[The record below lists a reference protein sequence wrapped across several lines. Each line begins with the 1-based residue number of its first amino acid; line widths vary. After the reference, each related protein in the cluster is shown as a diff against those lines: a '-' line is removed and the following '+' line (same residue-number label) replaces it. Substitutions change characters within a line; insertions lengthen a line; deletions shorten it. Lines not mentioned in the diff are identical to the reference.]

1 MKQLV
6 LSALAG
12 SLLLASA
19 ATQATATQTPDADAK
34 AWASHRNTRVLYAGW
49 PGGSRE
55 KVFAEFLKQWF
66 DTVSVIDLEKLST
79 ATAKDHDVVIADWC
93 SQYGNDGYP
102 KRENSLFSPSVDL
115 ADDFTKPVIAMDY
128 VSTALR
134 GRHKLDWL

>member
-6 LSALAG
+6 LSMAAG

-19 ATQATATQTPDADAK
+19 ATQTPDADQK
-34 AWASHRNTRVLYAGW
+34 AWAEHRTTRVLYAGW

-55 KVFAEFLKQWF
+55 KVFEAFLKQWF
-66 DTVSVIDLEKLST
+66 DKVGILDLEKLT
-79 ATAKDHDVVIADWC
+79 METAKDFDIVIADWC
-93 SQYGNDGYP
+93 SQYGNDGYQ
-102 KRENSLFSPSVDL
+102 KRENSLFSPKVDID
-115 ADDFTKPVIAMDY
+115 AGFTKPIIAMDY

>member
-6 LSALAG
+6 LSVAAG

-19 ATQATATQTPDADAK
+19 ATQTPDADRT
-34 AWASHRNTRVLYAGW
+34 AWAEHRAMRVLYAGW

-55 KVFAEFLKQWF
+55 KAFEAFLKQWF
-66 DTVSVIDLEKLST
+66 DKVGILDLEKLT
-79 ATAKDHDVVIADWC
+79 MATAKDWDVVVADWC

-102 KRENSLFSPSVDL
+102 KRENSLYSPKIDL
-115 ADDFTKPVIAMDY
+115 DDSFTKPIVAMDY

-134 GRHKLDWL
+134 SRFKLDWL

>member
-1 MKQLV
+1 MQRLV
-6 LSALAG
+6 LPALAG
-12 SLLLASA
+12 VLCLSPAPAQDA
-19 ATQATATQTPDADAK
+19 ATAA
-34 AWASHRNTRVLYAGW
+34 AWAPHRATRVLYAGW
-49 PGGSRE
+49 PAGSRE